1 MKKISFYKRLND
13 LERANNSLKS
23 KLLHEQLRHSTY
35 RFIHLKKE
43 MLLVLN
49 EYNIHKSIFKAAF
62 NVGVDLKL
70 VIKWFIEGQKGN
82 PDFKNFYLTIMKSN
96 GINFDLDYHKTP
108 EIPDYEI
115 KSVDGSWI
123 YTASVDGEK
132 VSVISSDYEQL
143 KMRISEKNLPF

>member
-1 MKKISFYKRLND
+1 M
-13 LERANNSLKS
+13 ERANNSLKS
-23 KLLHEQLRHSTY
+23 KLLHEQLKHSSY

-43 MLLVLN
+43 MMLVLN
-49 EYNIHKSIFKAAF
+49 EHNIHKSLAKAAF
-62 NVGVDLKL
+62 NVGVDLRL
-70 VIKWFIEGQKGN
+70 VMKWFIEGQKGN

-96 GINFDLDYHKTP
+96 GLNFDLDYDKTL
-108 EIPDYEI
+108 EIPEYEI

>member
-1 MKKISFYKRLND
+1 
-13 LERANNSLKS
+13 
-23 KLLHEQLRHSTY
+23 
-35 RFIHLKKE
+35 

-49 EYNIHKSIFKAAF
+49 EYNLHNSIVKAAF
-62 NVGVDLKL
+62 NVGVDLRL
-70 VIKWFIEGQKGN
+70 VMKWFIEGQKGN

-96 GINFDLDYHKTP
+96 GLNFDLDYDKTL
-108 EIPDYEI
+108 EIPEYEI

-123 YTASVDGEK
+123 YTASIDGEK